1 MATDKPAATPKAE
14 GAQDQSVEV
23 REKLSNRYQDLVK
36 AYNNSNSIAER
47 YDLKIRIEEIT
58 AIFELLFR

>member
-1 MATDKPAATPKAE
+1 MAADNKPATPKE
-14 GAQDQSVEV
+14 GTQDSLAEV
-23 REKLSNRYQDLVK
+23 REKLSNRYQELVK
-36 AYNNSNSIAER
+36 SYQASNNIADR